1 MERRKD
7 FDTSFSVENGL
18 VVDEAIG
25 PAAAWEYLVGH
36 GVSGP
41 LILRVLASGNRRR
54 RSDPVAIAAPS
65 PG

>member
-7 FDTSFSVENGL
+7 FDTSVSVENGL
-18 VVDEAIG
+18 VVDDILG
-25 PAAAWEYLVGH
+25 SSAAWEYLAGH

-54 RSDPVAIAAPS
+54 RSDPATAAVP
-65 PG
+65 PPA